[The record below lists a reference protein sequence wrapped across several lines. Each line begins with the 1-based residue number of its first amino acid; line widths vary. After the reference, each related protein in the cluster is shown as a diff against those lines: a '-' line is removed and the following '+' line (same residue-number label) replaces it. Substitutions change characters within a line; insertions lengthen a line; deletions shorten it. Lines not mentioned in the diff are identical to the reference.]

1 MNRRENFNES
11 NIFSTECPL
20 CLKKFDSDRVFIN
33 CHHYFHKE
41 CIMNWKIRN
50 NICPICRVRITE
62 IKDVFNIKNLVK
74 EILTLIIRLTILIL
88 VTRFIV
94 TALNIYLIPLT
105 SKIVE
110 VPKNFIIKFLNI
122 LLDILI
128 LIVVIIYKLCNKIVF
143 GIFSLV
149 YNIFGVF
156 ESILDSIIQFMNSI
170 KAYLENICR
179 KL

>member
-1 MNRRENFNES
+1 M
-11 NIFSTECPL
+11 I
-20 CLKKFDSDRVFIN
+20 
-33 CHHYFHKE
+33 KE
-41 CIMNWKIRN
+41 
-50 NICPICRVRITE
+50 E
-62 IKDVFNIKNLVK
+62 LNIKNFVK
-74 EILTLIIRLTILIL
+74 SILSLIIRLTILIF

-94 TALNIYLIPLT
+94 TALNIYFIPLT

-122 LLDILI
+122 LLDIII

-149 YNIFGVF
+149 YNIFGIF
-156 ESILDSIIQFMNSI
+156 ESILDLIIQFMNSI

-179 KL
+179 NL